1 MMPYVQGY
9 SMANFCA
16 FKALQYY
23 GRSSYTRPT
32 KTEALDFIK
41 DNIAESTGSCLFFGD
56 RAAKNYKAG
65 MIYDIAEQ
73 LPEEFSFSRYGKEYG
88 CKVFLSPPYRNY
100 NSGNTVKHCIIQW
113 TKKRIPRNGAKKAPR
128 N

>member
-1 MMPYVQGY
+1 MPYALRC

-16 FKALQYY
+16 FLALQYY
-23 GRSSYTRPT
+23 ERNSNIRPA
-32 KTEALDFIK
+32 KTEVLNFIK
-41 DNIAESTGSCLFFGD
+41 DHVASSTGSCLFFGD
-56 RAAKNYKAG
+56 RAAKDYKAG

-73 LPEEFSFSRYGKEYG
+73 LPEEFSFSRLGKEYI

-100 NSGNTVKHCIIQW
+100 NSGNMVKHCIIQW